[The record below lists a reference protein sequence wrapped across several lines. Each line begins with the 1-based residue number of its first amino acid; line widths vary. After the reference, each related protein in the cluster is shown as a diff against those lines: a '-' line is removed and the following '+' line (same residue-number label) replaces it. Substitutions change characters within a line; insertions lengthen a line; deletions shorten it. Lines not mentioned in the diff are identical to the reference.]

1 MDPWQEQ
8 YDGGSS
14 EKERVLFDQL
24 ALDIMDVQLKIR
36 QRNRASGIERAFHA
50 KTILGVTN
58 ATLRVLPDVPEGL
71 RAGYFAPGCE
81 YAVECQRCAPT

>member
-36 QRNRASGIERAFHA
+36 QRNRASGIEEPRLQQPPQPLQSPSAS
-50 KTILGVTN
+50 K
-58 ATLRVLPDVPEGL
+58 
-71 RAGYFAPGCE
+71 
-81 YAVECQRCAPT
+81 